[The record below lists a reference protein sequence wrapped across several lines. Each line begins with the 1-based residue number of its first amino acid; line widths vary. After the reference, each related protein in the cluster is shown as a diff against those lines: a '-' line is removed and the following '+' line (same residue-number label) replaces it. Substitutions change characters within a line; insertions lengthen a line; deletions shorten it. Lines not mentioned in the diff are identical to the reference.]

1 MPRDDLSIDF
11 VKKMPQT
18 EPMDPAVILDEWFN
32 RVQNLP
38 EEVRFIQDEVADKDR
53 QYAECIRIAEDR
65 DGKIQKW
72 IKNQGSHEPNPK
84 EDQLRSQVRENYARA
99 EKIAAEKLVLTNR
112 LQAIMDKH
120 LRSLD
125 VQIKLLYDRAEPGFL
140 EPNEVPSLLR
150 PSPANK
156 AVPSL
161 SLRNPSN
168 LAALGASPTATSA
181 GGAPHTPVIARASTT
196 QIRHAQASHQHAV
209 SAPVS
214 PAASMILNRNQR
226 EASTGAA
233 SQKRPRLNTG
243 GNSNNT
249 NSIITTSSLA
259 RHSSLGPGTP
269 KGITG
274 TTIAA
279 GVTGGAIR
287 AGSAGPRVAA
297 VKASSCNTGG
307 RKSGTPSSAGRKRGV
322 NVASS
327 NPKSSLSR
335 VRKST
340 KTSPASTGDSE
351 LSDADS
357 GSDMSDNDGGDSAS
371 AAGAG
376 SASGAGS
383 STSTTHGPTTTGP
396 HDGASSRSASGTNGS
411 AATLGAHVHPHTV
424 TTVASNSTPSNAN
437 AHVHTPGSGS
447 ANSNGS
453 SNGGGTGAGA
463 GGEADEDE
471 EMGDADY
478 DEAGDN
484 KKYCLCQKVSFGDM
498 VACDYDNCPYEWF
511 HWSCVGLVSEPNGKW
526 YCPVCEEKRQ
536 K

>member
-18 EPMDPAVILDEWFN
+18 EPMDPALILDEWFN

-72 IKNQGSHEPNPK
+72 IKNQGSHEPNPR
-84 EDQLRSQVRENYARA
+84 EEQLRNQVRENYAHA
-99 EKIAAEKLVLTNR
+99 EKLAAEKVALTTR
-112 LQAIMDKH
+112 LQTIMDKH

-156 AVPSL
+156 AVPNL
-161 SLRNPSN
+161 SLRNPNN
-168 LAALGASPTATSA
+168 LAALGASPASTIAPA
-181 GGAPHTPVIARASTT
+181 GGTPHTPVTARASTT
-196 QIRHAQASHQHAV
+196 QIRNAQASHQHAA

-214 PAASMILNRNQR
+214 PAASIILNRNQR
-226 EASTGAA
+226 EVSAGAA
-233 SQKRPRLNTG
+233 SQKRPRLSTG
-243 GNSNNT
+243 VNN
-249 NSIITTSSLA
+249 NVVPTSSLA

-269 KGITG
+269 KSIAGTAIT
-274 TTIAA
+274 A
-279 GVTGGAIR
+279 GVTGSAVR
-287 AGSAGPRVAA
+287 AGSAGPRVNS
-297 VKASSCNTGG
+297 VKAATTTASG
-307 RKSGTPSSAGRKRGV
+307 RKSNTPTTGTGAGRKRTADAAG
-322 NVASS
+322 NS
-327 NPKSSLSR
+327 KSSLSR

-357 GSDMSDNDGGDSAS
+357 GSDMSENDGPDPANSTAASAGTTTTTTHGGAAAASGPHSGSGASARSAS
-371 AAGAG
+371 NAAGTNSPASATGVQTSSTANGDAANPAGAG
-376 SASGAGS
+376 
-383 STSTTHGPTTTGP
+383 
-396 HDGASSRSASGTNGS
+396 TNGP
-411 AATLGAHVHPHTV
+411 AH
-424 TTVASNSTPSNAN
+424 
-437 AHVHTPGSGS
+437 
-447 ANSNGS
+447 
-453 SNGGGTGAGA
+453 GGLAGA
-463 GGEADEDE
+463 ADADEDE
-471 EMGDADY
+471 EIGDY
-478 DEAGDN
+478 DEASDN

-498 VACDYDNCPYEWF
+498 VACDNDDCPYEWF

-526 YCPVCEEKRQ
+526 YCPMCEAKRR